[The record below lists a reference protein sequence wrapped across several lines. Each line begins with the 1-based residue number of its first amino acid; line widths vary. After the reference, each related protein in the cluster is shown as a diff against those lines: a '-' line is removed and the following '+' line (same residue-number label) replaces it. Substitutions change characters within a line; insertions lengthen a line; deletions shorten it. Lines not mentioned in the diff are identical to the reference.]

1 MDKESLLRLVD
12 LLHKDKD
19 IDKDIVFQSIESA
32 LESAARKH
40 LKTSEAI
47 SIKIDRATGE
57 IAAMQGG
64 AGNRPF

>member
-19 IDKDIVFQSIESA
+19 IDKDIVFQGIESA

-40 LKTSEAI
+40 LKTSEVI
-47 SIKIDRATGE
+47 SIKINRAT
-57 IAAMQGG
+57 
-64 AGNRPF
+64 RK